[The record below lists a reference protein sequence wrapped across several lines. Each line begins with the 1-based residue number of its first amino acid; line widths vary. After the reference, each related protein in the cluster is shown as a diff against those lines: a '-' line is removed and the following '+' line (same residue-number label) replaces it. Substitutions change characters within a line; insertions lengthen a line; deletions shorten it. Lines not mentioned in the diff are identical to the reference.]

1 MTKLTINKYAAKK
14 IKQGIAVLD
23 AQDFPVQTGIE
34 GFVALYFDHQFVSE
48 AYLSRQNKGI
58 GWTIKS
64 KDFLALLQEAKNKRQ
79 NYYQDNATTAFR
91 VFNQDGDDFG
101 GFTIDIYGD

>member
-34 GFVALYFDHQFVSE
+34 GFVALYF
-48 AYLSRQNKGI
+48 
-58 GWTIKS
+58 
-64 KDFLALLQEAKNKRQ
+64 
-79 NYYQDNATTAFR
+79 
-91 VFNQDGDDFG
+91 
-101 GFTIDIYGD
+101 